1 MNLVNITAN
10 YFQLLMEKKNNK
22 MYVQV
27 AILTGYGYKYEGL
40 HCCSI
45 VLTLIL
51 NDSDTGR
58 YGKV

>member
-1 MNLVNITAN
+1 M
-10 YFQLLMEKKNNK
+10 KKNNK

-27 AILTGYGYKYEGL
+27 AILTGYGNKYEGL